1 MSLNFGYSSRLGYD
15 NCAYT
20 DKLSESVSPL
30 TYRLDGNQIYNCNGC
45 LSTLGPRGRFGT
57 SSAVGHPVAESQ
69 ALVDVE
75 SILTNR
81 NVKTTKCKRG
91 EINHI
96 NPAKFKG
103 EHANI
108 CNSYMDPMA
117 SRLMYPAMTYREM
130 GMNRFYNLTTDPQ
143 QPIFYDFSVNTTLEA
158 KDNFIFRLPVPHRA
172 SALPTE
178 LKGAGNEI
186 LRQNSAYCSA

>member
-15 NCAYT
+15 NCAYN

-30 TYRLDGNQIYNCNGC
+30 SYRLDGNQIYNCNGC
-45 LSTLGPRGRFGT
+45 LSTLGPRARFGT

-75 SILTNR
+75 SILSNR

-91 EINHI
+91 EVNHI
-96 NPAKFKG
+96 NVAKFKG
-103 EHANI
+103 VHAGTCDNF
-108 CNSYMDPMA
+108 MDPMN

-143 QPIFYDFSVNTTLEA
+143 QPIFYDFAVNTTLEA
-158 KDNFIFRLPVPHRA
+158 KDNFIFRLPVPQRA
-172 SALPTE
+172 SALPNE
-178 LKGAGNEI
+178 IKGAGNEI
-186 LRQNSAYCSA
+186 LRQNSAYCSN